1 MKSFNSGISGQVFR
15 NTFYQPW
22 WIILLRGVVI
32 LALGVLATFWPS
44 QTFIV
49 LVQILGVYFLL
60 DGLFIL
66 FMSVGNRKH
75 DVRWKGTLI
84 RGLITFIIGAVVVFL
99 PTFTAAALGVVLV
112 YLLAALSLFAGAMEI
127 IKAVRARKEI
137 KDEWSIV
144 LSGIFFIL
152 LAILLFIAP
161 LSFGIAFIR
170 IIGILAAVTGIGFLI
185 FAFKVQK
192 VSRG

>member
-1 MKSFNSGISGQVFR
+1 MRSFNSGISGQVFR

-22 WIILLRGVVI
+22 WIILIRGVVI

-84 RGLITFIIGAVVVFL
+84 RGLITLIIGAVVVFL
-99 PTFTAAALGVVLV
+99 PTFTAVALGVVLV

-161 LSFGIAFIR
+161 LSFGTAFIR
-170 IIGILAAVTGIGFLI
+170 IIGILAAVTGIGLLI
-185 FAFKVQK
+185 FAFKVRK
-192 VSRG
+192 VSKG

>member
-1 MKSFNSGISGQVFR
+1 
-15 NTFYQPW
+15 
-22 WIILLRGVVI
+22 
-32 LALGVLATFWPS
+32 
-44 QTFIV
+44 
-49 LVQILGVYFLL
+49 
-60 DGLFIL
+60 L

>member
-1 MKSFNSGISGQVFR
+1 MNSSNSGISGQVFR

-32 LALGVLATFWPS
+32 LALGVLATFWPA

-84 RGLITFIIGAVVVFL
+84 RGIITFLIGAVVVFL
-99 PTFTAAALGVVLV
+99 PAFTAVAIGFVLV
-112 YLLAALSLFAGAMEI
+112 YLLAALSLLAGAMEI

-161 LSFGIAFIR
+161 LSFGTAFIR

-185 FAFKVQK
+185 FAFKVRK
-192 VSRG
+192 VARG

>member
-1 MKSFNSGISGQVFR
+1 MRSFNSGISGQVFR

-84 RGLITFIIGAVVVFL
+84 QGLITLIIGAVVVFL
-99 PTFTAAALGVVLV
+99 PTFTAAALGIVLV

-161 LSFGIAFIR
+161 LSFGTAFIR

-185 FAFKVQK
+185 LAFKVRK
-192 VSRG
+192 VSQG

>member
-1 MKSFNSGISGQVFR
+1 MKSSNSGIGSQFFR
-15 NTFYQPW
+15 TTYYQPW

-66 FMSVGNRKH
+66 FMAVGNRKH
-75 DVRWKGTLI
+75 DVSWKGTLI
-84 RGLITFIIGAVVVFL
+84 RGLITFIVGALVVFL
-99 PTFTAAALGVVLV
+99 PAFTAVSIGIVLV

-127 IKAVRARKEI
+127 IKAVKARHEI

-161 LSFGIAFIR
+161 LSFGTAFIR
-170 IIGILAAVTGIGFLI
+170 IIGILAVVMGIGFLI
-185 FAFKVQK
+185 FAFKVRK
-192 VSRG
+192 VARG